1 MTAPIWMA
9 APPEVH
15 SALLSSGPG
24 PGSLLVAAGEWTS
37 LSITYAEAAEEL
49 AALLAAVQAG
59 AWDGPTAE
67 IYVAAHVP
75 YLMWLIQAS
84 ANSAAMAGQQQTAA
98 AAYTAA
104 LAAMP
109 TLAELGANH
118 TIHTGL
124 VVTNFFGINTIPIA
138 VNEADYVRMWI
149 QAAAVM
155 GGYQDV
161 SATAVAAAPQP
172 APAPPIMNAAAPAA
186 AAAQAAELPPDRQS
200 QFLQWLKDIGYVD
213 LYNKLIKPFVDW
225 LANIPFLQALF
236 SGFDPYL
243 LTLGNPLTY
252 LSPLNIAFALGYPMD
267 FATYVTL
274 LSQTFAFIGADLA
287 AAFASGN
294 PMTIG
299 LTILFTS
306 VEAIGTII
314 TDTIALL
321 KTLLEQTAVLLAA
334 LAPMLAA
341 PLVPLAAGA
350 STRGREHPY
359 PHAGPAAT
367 AVDRTTA
374 GKRCWSGSGDG
385 EFRLHGGWP
394 GHGCQERRTCQRPQE
409 GPAARWCRGA
419 GRRAGPIRAG
429 SLAAPPAHEGR
440 PARPRL

>member
-1 MTAPIWMA
+1 
-9 APPEVH
+9 
-15 SALLSSGPG
+15 
-24 PGSLLVAAGEWTS
+24 
-37 LSITYAEAAEEL
+37 
-49 AALLAAVQAG
+49 
-59 AWDGPTAE
+59 
-67 IYVAAHVP
+67 
-75 YLMWLIQAS
+75 
-84 ANSAAMAGQQQTAA
+84 
-98 AAYTAA
+98 
-104 LAAMP
+104 
-109 TLAELGANH
+109 
-118 TIHTGL
+118 
-124 VVTNFFGINTIPIA
+124 
-138 VNEADYVRMWI
+138 MWI

-186 AAAQAAELPPDRQS
+186 TAAQAAELPPDRQS

-341 PLVPLAAGA
+341 PLVPLAARRPAPPTPWHQAAPAPVDA
-350 STRGREHPY
+350 STLTLTQAP
-359 PHAGPAAT
+359 PPPPST
-367 AVDRTTA
+367 APPPV
-374 GKRCWSGSGDG
+374 S
-385 EFRLHGGWP
+385 
-394 GHGCQERRTCQRPQE
+394 
-409 GPAARWCRGA
+409 GA
-419 GRRAGPIRAG
+419 GLGVGMENFGYWWVAWARMPRAPHV
-429 SLAAPPAHEGR
+429 PA
-440 PARPRL
+440 PARRPRGPMVPRCRSSRRPHRSRLARSAAGARRSASSAAALSTWIWNRRRLPTR

>member
-1 MTAPIWMA
+1 
-9 APPEVH
+9 
-15 SALLSSGPG
+15 
-24 PGSLLVAAGEWTS
+24 
-37 LSITYAEAAEEL
+37 
-49 AALLAAVQAG
+49 
-59 AWDGPTAE
+59 
-67 IYVAAHVP
+67 
-75 YLMWLIQAS
+75 
-84 ANSAAMAGQQQTAA
+84 
-98 AAYTAA
+98 
-104 LAAMP
+104 
-109 TLAELGANH
+109 
-118 TIHTGL
+118 
-124 VVTNFFGINTIPIA
+124 
-138 VNEADYVRMWI
+138 MWI

-186 AAAQAAELPPDRQS
+186 TAAQAAELPPDRQS

-350 STRGREHPY
+350 VLVPLGAKGLAALVAVP
-359 PHAGPAAT
+359 PPALP
-367 AVDRTTA
+367 V
-374 GKRCWSGSGDG
+374 
-385 EFRLHGGWP
+385 
-394 GHGCQERRTCQRPQE
+394 
-409 GPAARWCRGA
+409 AA
-419 GRRAGPIRAG
+419 P
-429 SLAAPPAHEGR
+429 AAPPVALTPNVPPTH
-440 PARPRL
+440 PAPAPLPSRRPRRYRRRPHHRR

>member
-1 MTAPIWMA
+1 
-9 APPEVH
+9 
-15 SALLSSGPG
+15 
-24 PGSLLVAAGEWTS
+24 
-37 LSITYAEAAEEL
+37 
-49 AALLAAVQAG
+49 
-59 AWDGPTAE
+59 
-67 IYVAAHVP
+67 
-75 YLMWLIQAS
+75 
-84 ANSAAMAGQQQTAA
+84 
-98 AAYTAA
+98 
-104 LAAMP
+104 
-109 TLAELGANH
+109 
-118 TIHTGL
+118 
-124 VVTNFFGINTIPIA
+124 
-138 VNEADYVRMWI
+138 MWI

-186 AAAQAAELPPDRQS
+186 TAAQAAELPPDRQS

-350 STRGREHPY
+350 ATGSAGGGTATSAANPLAPSGTSTRGREHPY

-394 GHGCQERRTCQRPQE
+394 GRGCQERRTCQRPQE

-419 GRRAGPIRAG
+419 GRRAGPIGAG